1 MEIKGRFDHFN
12 FNVLDLEKSIRF
24 YEKAL
29 GLKEVRRKTASD
41 GSFILVYMGDGET
54 IGKNLTIW
62 EKESITFACVSREI
76 MIK

>member
-29 GLKEVRRKTASD
+29 GLKEVR
-41 GSFILVYMGDGET
+41 
-54 IGKNLTIW
+54 NLTIW